1 MINRCNFLIE
11 KYPSAPANKDALFFL
26 KRSYELLLMNDS
38 ARLIEKI
45 IQKNYPKYESVYF
58 NDVLE
63 NKVRRNLVAL
73 SEVADDIAISMGF
86 DIENQIEDNFDG
98 VYNVEYFTNE
108 NLVEIPR
115 NIKPERYSII
125 HTTNNNK
132 LSVKNNEEQL
142 NILEYFSSE
151 DRTDLDVKDIIVG
164 EISDESSNKK
174 DLNNED
180 VEVNKN
186 TEIIDS
192 ENEVIELIK

>member
-1 MINRCNFLIE
+1 
-11 KYPSAPANKDALFFL
+11 
-26 KRSYELLLMNDS
+26 
-38 ARLIEKI
+38 
-45 IQKNYPKYESVYF
+45 
-58 NDVLE
+58 
-63 NKVRRNLVAL
+63 
-73 SEVADDIAISMGF
+73 DDIAISMGF

-125 HTTNNNK
+125 HTNNDE
-132 LSVKNNEEQL
+132 LSVKNNDEQL

-151 DRTDLDVKDIIVG
+151 DRTDLEVKDIIVG

-174 DLNNED
+174 NLNNEN
-180 VEVNKN
+180 EEGNKN

>member
-1 MINRCNFLIE
+1 M
-11 KYPSAPANKDALFFL
+11 
-26 KRSYELLLMNDS
+26 
-38 ARLIEKI
+38 
-45 IQKNYPKYESVYF
+45 
-58 NDVLE
+58 
-63 NKVRRNLVAL
+63 

-125 HTTNNNK
+125 HTTNDE
-132 LSVKNNEEQL
+132 LSVKNNDEQL

-151 DRTDLDVKDIIVG
+151 DRTDLEVKDIIVG

-174 DLNNED
+174 NLNNEN
-180 VEVNKN
+180 EEGNKN